1 MQLLIQTI
9 LTPDPSQRPTLH
21 EIVDHHF
28 FIQGPVPP
36 YIPTSAHDGP
46 PDFSSISKAASD
58 VNLKRLR
65 RYTKLDVDYSQ
76 LPPSTSMPPAMSSSG
91 VTATTTT
98 LPTNV
103 KNITTTI
110 AQQERE
116 FQKAVQPGS
125 PISALLSSAR
135 QPLLMTNPGGNGKTR
150 ESPLLRKLQVV
161 KESPLG
167 RRTVTRT
174 HDGTIEEKEIAVRR
188 RPVATSS
195 QDEGEYEEEELRL
208 RKKELEAQKARIVA
222 QMAPVKE
229 ELEEEN
235 EDEYDDQ
242 LPVAPSNLKA
252 NVKEKHGDALANR
265 ENVAP
270 STLPPSKYGGLKGKD
285 RLQVQAQPL
294 QRIASRNGVVTKE
307 NVQIGG
313 LYLITWPVML
323 GSYFVSQRKVEYH
336 LARQCKVQSHLFR
349 HQKPTVSI

>member
-46 PDFSSISKAASD
+46 PDFSNISKAASD

-65 RYTKLDVDYSQ
+65 KYTQLDVDYSQ
-76 LPPSTSMPPAMSSSG
+76 LPPSTTMPSMSSSS
-91 VTATTTT
+91 VTTTT
-98 LPTNV
+98 NPLTTNV
-103 KNITTTI
+103 RNITSTI

-135 QPLLMTNPGGNGKTR
+135 QPLLMTNPGGNGKPR

-167 RRTVTRT
+167 RRTVTQT
-174 HDGTIEEKEIAVRR
+174 LDGNIEEKETAGGRR
-188 RPVATSS
+188 RPAVPTSS
-195 QDEGEYEEEELRL
+195 QDEGDYEEEELRL

-229 ELEEEN
+229 EVEGELEEEP
-235 EDEYDDQ
+235 EK
-242 LPVAPSNLKA
+242 LPTVVPSDLKA
-252 NVKEKHGDALANR
+252 RERYGGTLANR

-270 STLPPSKYGGLKGKD
+270 SKYGSLKGKD
-285 RLQVQAQPL
+285 RQIQAQPL
-294 QRIASRNGVVTKE
+294 QQIASRNDRVDKE
-307 NVQIGG
+307 NARIGG
-313 LYLITWPVML
+313 LYSIHLRVIL
-323 GSYFVSQRKVEYH
+323 GSYCVS
-336 LARQCKVQSHLFR
+336 
-349 HQKPTVSI
+349 